1 MPNWSVDTIERAAG
15 NRTTLIQHKGKL
27 HTARLQRS
35 TIACAPCKP
44 ENLFVITKRQVDSA
58 LRLVTGLEQVIDCF
72 HNADERALAI

>member
-1 MPNWSVDTIERAAG
+1 LPNWSVDAIERAAG

-27 HTARLQRS
+27 HTARLQRFNNCLC
-35 TIACAPCKP
+35 TVQAR
-44 ENLFVITKRQVDSA
+44 NLFVITKRQVDSA